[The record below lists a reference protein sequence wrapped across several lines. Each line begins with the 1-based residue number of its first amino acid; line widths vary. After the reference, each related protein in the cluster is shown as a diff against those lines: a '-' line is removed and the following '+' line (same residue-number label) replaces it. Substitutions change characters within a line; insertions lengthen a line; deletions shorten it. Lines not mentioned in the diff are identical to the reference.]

1 MLNCKSAITSVGVNV
16 SNLSGSS
23 QFNSDKLGF
32 DAVVLAVG
40 HSARDVYH
48 TLLSHKWSWF
58 LKILLVVIALEVVQV
73 DNVEEN
79 GTMEPNAEDG
89 IYNELV
95 NLINLD
101 EFNGGASAIGSMPAV
116 YMFDE
121 PLDDPGFNLGTFYV
135 D

>member
-1 MLNCKSAITSVGVNV
+1 MGDELNTTICAMQVET
-16 SNLSGSS
+16 
-23 QFNSDKLGF
+23 
-32 DAVVLAVG
+32 
-40 HSARDVYH
+40 
-48 TLLSHKWSWF
+48 
-58 LKILLVVIALEVVQV
+58 VVIAL
-73 DNVEEN
+73 EEN

-121 PLDDPGFNLGTFYV
+121 PLDLDVVTTFHVGLTSKTGDLHY
-135 D
+135 DQPELYS